1 MQQDWWCQHLATICQ
16 QKASFKP
23 VPHFPQ
29 KNYIEF
35 GSQSPFTYKIKR
47 MKKTKVHEI
56 SCRFVPCLESRVR
69 KRVLDRLSRG
79 VRCKGA
85 CWLGGHGSGVSML
98 PWFSASDVTAALAIS
113 WLRMLFPANCGTL
126 LRLLR
131 TPLHNFWSGYLGMI
145 DCSDPNARISKNSP
159 ETCLRFSEGKFFV
172 SESRLQIFSIHS
184 TWHLW
189 MSRNSEHSKPSGNLL
204 RAESTLK
211 PTAGF

>member
-1 MQQDWWCQHLATICQ
+1 
-16 QKASFKP
+16 
-23 VPHFPQ
+23 
-29 KNYIEF
+29 
-35 GSQSPFTYKIKR
+35 
-47 MKKTKVHEI
+47 MKFHAKGI
-56 SCRFVPCLESRVR
+56 VPCLESRVR
-69 KRVLDRLSRG
+69 KQVLDRLSRG

-113 WLRMLFPANCGTL
+113 WLRMLFPPNYGTL

-131 TPLHNFWSGYLGMI
+131 TPPQLWSGNLGMI
-145 DCSDPNARISKNSP
+145 DGSHPNARITKNSP
-159 ETCLRFSEGKFFV
+159 ETCLRFLEGKFFV

-189 MSRNSEHSKPSGNLL
+189 MSRNSEPSKPSGNLL